1 MRQTSTGATVSGRRA
16 FTLIELLV
24 VLIIVGIVLS
34 ILLPAVGSVR
44 RAARQTSTLT
54 LMNSLSSAVA
64 AFQSDEN
71 RMPGHFTAQEVGST
85 QNGGAQTGG
94 GGHGLTTMQNLLID
108 LAGGVVPT
116 NQGIEIRPTPTSR
129 PVYVD
134 LAVIFAPTQSTTT
147 GAVRKAYFNPAAN
160 QLARDDE
167 RQQKVLTNNALR
179 DFPEIVDAFGT
190 PILAWAM
197 DERAGERDRFAA
209 MNSDSGIARFYWAQN
224 GAVLKA
230 TALGELAR
238 PQAFSFGALDQA
250 EYSMIGGGAIPA
262 AQIEGDAPTSS
273 AGLAGWMEG
282 LLGEPSKPRVG
293 PNAPQNDRPASAR
306 GSLVFHSAGANGIFL
321 GSRERGA
328 RVEFLPGQPARYT
341 RALDIL
347 TEFDDL
353 IQSAGN

>member
-1 MRQTSTGATVSGRRA
+1 
-16 FTLIELLV
+16 
-24 VLIIVGIVLS
+24 
-34 ILLPAVGSVR
+34 
-44 RAARQTSTLT
+44 
-54 LMNSLSSAVA
+54 VA

-71 RMPGHFTAQEVGST
+71 RMPGHFTAQEVGSV

-108 LAGGVVPT
+108 LAGGRVPAPEPGNPNIISIQPT
-116 NQGIEIRPTPTSR
+116 TASREI
-129 PVYVD
+129 YVD
-134 LAVIFAPTQSTTT
+134 LGVVFAPTRSTTT

-167 RQQKVLTNNALR
+167 RQQKVLSNNALR

-230 TALGELAR
+230 TAIGELAR
-238 PQAFSFGALDQA
+238 PQAFSFGSLDQA

-262 AQIEGDAPTSS
+262 ASIEGDAPTSS

-328 RVEFLPGQPARYT
+328 RVEFLPGPPARYT